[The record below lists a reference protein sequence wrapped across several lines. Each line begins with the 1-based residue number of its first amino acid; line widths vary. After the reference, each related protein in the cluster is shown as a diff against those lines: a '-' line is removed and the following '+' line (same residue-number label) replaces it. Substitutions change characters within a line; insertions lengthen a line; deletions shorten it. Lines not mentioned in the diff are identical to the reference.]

1 MNLNAVTYMQSGIK
15 KKNNKT
21 TNKFQRNRTEK
32 YDKKHHNNHT
42 CGCHSTLE
50 NSGRVLDHKFFFL
63 AKRFLNLLNSV
74 FGSFEVVSSSHA
86 EPCRGWMCILSFWP
100 LNLLKPYICLMFLKS
115 QQKAYETQE
124 LKA

>member
-1 MNLNAVTYMQSGIK
+1 MHLNAVTYMQSGIK
-15 KKNNKT
+15 KKKT
-21 TNKFQRNRTEK
+21 NPQTNSREIGQRNMTK
-32 YDKKHHNNHT
+32 SIIVT
-42 CGCHSTLE
+42 TLVDVTLHWKIQE
-50 NSGRVLDHKFFFL
+50 ECLITSFFL
-63 AKRFLNLLNSV
+63 AKRFLSLLNSV

-115 QQKAYETQE
+115 QQKAYETQQ